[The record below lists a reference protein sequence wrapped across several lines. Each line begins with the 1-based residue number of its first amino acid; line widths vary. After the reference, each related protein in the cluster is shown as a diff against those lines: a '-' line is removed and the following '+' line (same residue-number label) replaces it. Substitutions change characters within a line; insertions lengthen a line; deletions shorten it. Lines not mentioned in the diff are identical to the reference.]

1 MYIQITNNE
10 LTAWGAYPF
19 DDFTKE
25 IPEID
30 YNDFIQ
36 NREKYIFQDENIVLN
51 PNWETEQQTKE
62 KERIARLSCTKRDF
76 VLLLQEQGISYK
88 NTLKPLIETNE
99 QASVEWELCERLYR
113 FNPLLDKLGAT
124 LGITP
129 EQLDAIFIN
138 VNKTQN
144 ATL

>member
-1 MYIQITNNE
+1 MVR
-10 LTAWGAYPF
+10 ACPF
-19 DDFTKE
+19 AMK
-25 IPEID
+25 
-30 YNDFIQ
+30 
-36 NREKYIFQDENIVLN
+36 
-51 PNWETEQQTKE
+51 
-62 KERIARLSCTKRDF
+62 ARHP
-76 VLLLQEQGISYK
+76 
-88 NTLKPLIETNE
+88 TLKPLIEANE

>member
-1 MYIQITNNE
+1 MYIQVTDNN

-62 KERIARLSCTKRDF
+62 KEPYSDSSKNWSNFAS
-76 VLLLQEQGISYK
+76 IS
-88 NTLKPLIETNE
+88 NLP
-99 QASVEWELCERLYR
+99 
-113 FNPLLDKLGAT
+113 
-124 LGITP
+124 
-129 EQLDAIFIN
+129 
-138 VNKTQN
+138 
-144 ATL
+144 